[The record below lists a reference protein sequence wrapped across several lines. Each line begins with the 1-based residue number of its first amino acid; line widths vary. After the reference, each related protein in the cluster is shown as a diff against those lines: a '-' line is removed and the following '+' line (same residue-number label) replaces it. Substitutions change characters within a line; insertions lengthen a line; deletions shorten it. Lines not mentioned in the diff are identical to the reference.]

1 MRSLLDFLVGSAI
14 LFSIVIL
21 IFFRNNLWS
30 FLTNLKNPADSQ
42 IIQNLKL
49 ENEKLKKEN
58 QEQEEL
64 HSVRQFYIELEN
76 LKRGDSNILRFQ
88 YLPAQIY
95 SRYPFNDRNLIVIN
109 VGSADDLREG
119 LPVLA
124 REGILLGRVSSVKR
138 TQSEIQT
145 IFDSNWRSSVGIG
158 NTRIKAVLKGGFT
171 PKLELIAKDE
181 EILQGDDIFNLSPD
195 FPLNL
200 KIGNIKNLESTTD
213 NLWRSAN
220 LEIPYKI
227 DELNEVLLVLDFP

>member
-49 ENEKLKKEN
+49 ENEKLK
-58 QEQEEL
+58 
-64 HSVRQFYIELEN
+64 IELEN

>member
-49 ENEKLKKEN
+49 ENEKLK
-58 QEQEEL
+58 
-64 HSVRQFYIELEN
+64 IELEN

-109 VGSADDLREG
+109 AGSANGLREG